1 LDDGWRVNPLSFRYD
16 IAIEE
21 DLIEEVIRVYGYHN
35 IPSKLPTFV
44 PVEDRLTEAKITI
57 QSIQNHLVSRGFREC
72 ITYSFISESDQK
84 RFTPSM
90 EGAKLANPISSEM
103 AVMRTSILPGLIN
116 ALRHNLNHGETRF
129 LGFESGL
136 VFHPSEEG
144 LLQRPLLAGVMYGAK
159 SSLNWTDS
167 SRDLDFYDLKGDVES
182 LFGLARQNNLRFEAL
197 TDEAAF
203 HPGQSARIYLN
214 GESVGALGV
223 IHPRIQ
229 GEISLNKP
237 CLAFEIQLEK
247 FVKYRLPSFKTVS
260 RFPVVARDLAFVV
273 EQSIAAA
280 DLVKSAELVA
290 GDDLR
295 QVVIFDVYQGDN
307 IEKGSKSLAMAL
319 IFQEKNRTLEDK
331 EVDKLVAKA
340 VSCLAEELNA
350 EIRS

>member
-1 LDDGWRVNPLSFRYD
+1 VNPLSFRYD

-57 QSIQNHLVSRGFREC
+57 QSIQNHLVSLGFREC

-159 SSLNWTDS
+159 SSLNWTES

-247 FVKYRLPSFKTVS
+247 LVEYRLPSFRTVS
-260 RFPVVARDLAFVV
+260 RLPVVERDLAFLV
-273 EQSIAAA
+273 ERSVESAA
-280 DLVKSAELVA
+280 LVANIEAEA

-295 QVVIFDVYQGDN
+295 RVTVFDVYQGENVPDDQKSMAFRLTFRN
-307 IEKGSKSLAMAL
+307 DHETLVDADVNAAIDRVVTRLTEKYGAQL
-319 IFQEKNRTLEDK
+319 RD
-331 EVDKLVAKA
+331 
-340 VSCLAEELNA
+340 
-350 EIRS
+350 